1 MAFDVEITGLS
12 SKGAP
17 RWQIEAP
24 WWPIDDLNA
33 VLEFNDVSKDPSYR
47 DYVAKID
54 VGAAKVLAE
63 KYASLATD
71 HWQDRV
77 KDLAD
82 KLKNRDG
89 RVDRVEIKLAE
100 WDSGR

>member
-24 WWPIDDLNA
+24 WWRIDDLNA
-33 VLEFNDVSKDPSYR
+33 ALEFKDVSKDPSFR
-47 DYVAKID
+47 DYVAYID
-54 VGAAKVLAE
+54 VGAAKALAE
-63 KYASLATD
+63 KYASLAKD

-82 KLKNRDG
+82 RLKNRDG
-89 RVDRVEIKLAE
+89 RVDRVQIKLVE